1 MRTRGI
7 SIAIATALYSFFCPK
22 PIKDAA
28 TAFELAQRESG
39 YLKAKERPRY
49 RPRDQGLPR
58 PWGQGGV
65 IPKQDALR

>member
-7 SIAIATALYSFFCPK
+7 SIAIATALYSFFLCPK

-39 YLKAKERPRY
+39 YLKAM
-49 RPRDQGLPR
+49 GLEQAFSTSRRIYEHEP
-58 PWGQGGV
+58 
-65 IPKQDALR
+65 